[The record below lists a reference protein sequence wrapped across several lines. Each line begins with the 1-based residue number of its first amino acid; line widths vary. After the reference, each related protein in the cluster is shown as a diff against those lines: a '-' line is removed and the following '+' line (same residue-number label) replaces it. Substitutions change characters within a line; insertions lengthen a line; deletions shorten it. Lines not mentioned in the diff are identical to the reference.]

1 MNRDHID
8 LCSGI
13 GGFVLMYKEDM
24 VKKYGARFLFDI
36 DDFDYDGDDWY
47 EFLDNL
53 RGITF
58 VDSLGYGYMVQEIT

>member
-8 LCSGI
+8 PCPGI

-24 VKKYGARFLFDI
+24 VKKYGARLLFDI

-47 EFLDNL
+47 EFLDDL
-53 RGITF
+53 RRITF
-58 VDSLGYGYMVQEIT
+58 VDSLGYGYMVQKID